1 MVWSKTGIA
10 YGAFPAGMM
19 REVDLSGTPVLL
31 VRLAEDVH
39 AVGAICSHEG
49 GILADGT
56 LADHRVTCPVHAAA
70 FDVRSGE
77 VLADP
82 DATEPPAGRIDPLTR
97 YPTRVVDGFVEVNLD
112 A

>member
-1 MVWSKTGIA
+1 MAWSKTGIA
-10 YGAFPAGMM
+10 YGAFPPGTM
-19 REVDLSGTPVLL
+19 REVDLEGTPVLL
-31 VRLAEDVH
+31 VRLAADVH

-56 LADHRVTCPVHAAA
+56 LAANRVTCPVHGAA
-70 FDVRSGE
+70 FDVRSGH

-82 DATEPPAGRIDPLTR
+82 DGVEPPAGQIDALTR
-97 YPTRVVDGFVEVNLD
+97 YPTRVVDGFVEVDLG